1 MSRDSRMLRERCSRV
16 RSLALALA
24 LETTAFT
31 VAVTATGA
39 GLLSGCDTNSVGFL
53 EARRFGDLTS
63 GAAPHTPYRESLV
76 RECGPGRVTGR
87 GAEVFQRYPYLS
99 SAAQT
104 WAEVRWKTAASEGH
118 TLELTE
124 PSGNLVA
131 EMAVVAET
139 DLDTTLPIMRR
150 ARLTDL
156 APNAVYC
163 YAVRDAGGELLER
176 TGFRTG
182 AVHGTTGTTEILRF
196 AALGDLGWR
205 TSDQAAVYH
214 QLAQV
219 PIDAVVLTG
228 DIAYPDGTTDQLDE
242 NFFAIY
248 HEMLGH
254 VPFVV
259 ASGNHDL
266 RTRDGMPLFGA
277 FGMDYGYFA
286 RDVGP
291 VHFVVLDSTNPSARQ
306 TEWLDEDL
314 ATNQLPWVV
323 VAMHHPPYSSGHHG
337 NNAEVQQ
344 VLEPILRKYRVPLVL
359 AGHEHNY
366 ERTHPIDGVH
376 YVITGGG
383 GRGTRPVGRSWF
395 TALSAQVA
403 HFVHFTVIGDVL
415 TMRAIDAVGE
425 TFDTMVIYRDEI

>member
-1 MSRDSRMLRERCSRV
+1 MSRYATMTRERFSR
-16 RSLALALA
+16 
-24 LETTAFT
+24 
-31 VAVTATGA
+31 TGA
-39 GLLSGCDTNSVGFL
+39 AIAVAALTAAAGSLSGGCETSVVGFL
-53 EARRFGDLTS
+53 EAKHFGDLTR
-63 GAAPHTPYRESLV
+63 GTAPRTAYRESLV
-76 RECGPGRVTGR
+76 RECGPGRVTDR

-99 SAAQT
+99 SAAPT
-104 WAEVRWKTAASEGH
+104 WAEVRWKSAASDVH

-124 PSGNLVA
+124 SSGNLLA
-131 EMAVVAET
+131 QLTVVAET

-150 ARLTDL
+150 ARLVDL
-156 APNAVYC
+156 APDSVYC
-163 YAVRDAGGELLER
+163 YAVRDARGELLER
-176 TGFRTG
+176 KGFRTG

-214 QLAQV
+214 QLAKV
-219 PIDAVVLTG
+219 PIDTVVLTG
-228 DIAYPDGTTDQLDE
+228 DIAYPNGTTDQLDD

-259 ASGNHDL
+259 ASGNHDI
-266 RTRDGMPLFGA
+266 RTREGMPLFGA
-277 FGMDYGYFA
+277 FGMDYGYFS

-291 VHFVVLDSTNPSARQ
+291 VHFVVLDSTNLTIRQ
-306 TEWLDEDL
+306 LEWLDEDL
-314 ATNQLPWVV
+314 ATNRLPWVV

-344 VLEPILRKYRVPLVL
+344 LLEPLLRKHRVPLVL

-366 ERTHPIDGVH
+366 ERTRPIDGVH

-383 GRGTRPVGRSWF
+383 GRGTRPVGSSWF
-395 TALSAQVA
+395 TAHSAQVA
-403 HFVHFTVIGDVL
+403 HFVHFTVVGDVL
-415 TMRAIDAVGE
+415 TMRAIDAIGE
-425 TFDTMVIYRDEI
+425 TFDTAVIYRET